1 MGERSDA
8 IASKSDF
15 HKIRKFCEDC
25 HEEEDSESDSSLSSL
40 WMILFLLLALV
51 AGVVSYD
58 VYAVNKGVW
67 KDSRTHQYLE
77 EAGALQLVDHAYS
90 KINQLVVPAPSGT
103 RRACR
108 STWRKPT
115 KSSNRTRK
123 RSPKDSTT

>member
-1 MGERSDA
+1 MRNVVNTGVHTRTR
-8 IASKSDF
+8 IQ
-15 HKIRKFCEDC
+15 DC

-90 KINQLVVPAPSGT
+90 KINQLVVAGT
-103 RRACR
+103 V
-108 STWRKPT
+108 
-115 KSSNRTRK
+115 
-123 RSPKDSTT
+123 